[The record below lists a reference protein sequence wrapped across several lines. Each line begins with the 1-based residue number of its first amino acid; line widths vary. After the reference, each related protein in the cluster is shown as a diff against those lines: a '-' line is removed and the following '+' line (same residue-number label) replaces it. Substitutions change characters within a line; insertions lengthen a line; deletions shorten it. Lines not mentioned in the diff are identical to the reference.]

1 VSLTDSTLPGLFQAA
16 DQAAV
21 AAQRQYLRATGLRL
35 FLLAAAAASGAA
47 SLRFGDPPFDAAAM
61 VTVLALVGAALL
73 EIWLLVEKP
82 EQTWYDGRALAES
95 AKTIAWRYAV
105 AGAPFRKGAGEPANE
120 RTAIAELNKLLHDAP
135 ATRIEPSTVSAIS
148 QAMRDLRAG
157 GLAERRRAYLESRIA
172 DQQQWYTQKARWN
185 QRRANRWRIG
195 ILAAEFLAVMAAL
208 LRALGVV
215 QLDLAG
221 IAATMVAAGAAWLA
235 VKQHE
240 SLGRAY
246 SFAANELSI
255 IATRLQSTED
265 EDAWADEV
273 GDAEEAISR
282 EHTMWRAS
290 RSTLR

>member
-1 VSLTDSTLPGLFQAA
+1 MSLTDTTLPGLFQAA

-21 AAQRQYLRATGLRL
+21 VAQRQYLRATGLRL
-35 FLLAAAAASGAA
+35 LLLAVAAASGAA
-47 SLRFGDPPFDAAAM
+47 SLRFGDPPLDAAAM
-61 VTVLALVGAALL
+61 VTVLALVAAALL

-82 EQTWYDGRALAES
+82 ELTWYDGRALAES

-105 AGAPFRKGAGEPANE
+105 AGAPFRKRAEEPANE
-120 RTAIAELNKLLHDAP
+120 RMAVEELTKLLHDAP
-135 ATRIEPSTVSAIS
+135 ATKIAPSTAPAIS
-148 QAMRDLRAG
+148 QAMRDLRAAD
-157 GLAERRRAYLESRIA
+157 LPERKRRYLESRLA
-172 DQQQWYTQKARWN
+172 DQQQWYTQRARRN
-185 QRRANRWRIG
+185 QRRAASWRIA
-195 ILAAEFLAVMAAL
+195 ILAAEFLAVVAAL

-240 SLGRAY
+240 ALGRAY
-246 SFAANELSI
+246 SFAANELTI
-255 IATRLQSTED
+255 IATRLQATQD